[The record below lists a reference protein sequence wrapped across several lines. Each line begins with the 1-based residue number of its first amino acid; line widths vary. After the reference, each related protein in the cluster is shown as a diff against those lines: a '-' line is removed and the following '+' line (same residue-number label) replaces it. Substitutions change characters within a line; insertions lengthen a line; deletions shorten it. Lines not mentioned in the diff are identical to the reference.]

1 MSPAKAAALS
11 SRRRWR
17 MGLRTFSARPKLLT
31 ASAVGL
37 ATALTCLLFAPQ
49 LQPSSCAVAGW
60 NAFCLLYLGLVFHV
74 IAGKAP
80 DAIRAR
86 SAIEDQGGAIILVL
100 IVGACAASIG
110 AVALEL
116 TLAKQDHGVIKGFHV
131 AVAFVTVTLSWF
143 LMQTVYALHYAHEY
157 YAADPATGKDTEGL
171 LFPGGAPP
179 DYWDFLHFSVVIGVA
194 AQTADVAFTDPRL
207 RRLGT
212 VHSLI
217 AFVFNTL
224 IVALTINLVA
234 GLF

>member
-1 MSPAKAAALS
+1 MSHSKAAAVYA
-11 SRRRWR
+11 RRRWR
-17 MGLRTFSARPKLLT
+17 MGLRTFAARPKLLT
-31 ASAVGL
+31 ASAIGL
-37 ATALTCLLFAPQ
+37 VTAVACMFLAPP
-49 LQPSSCAVAGW
+49 LRPSSCAIAGW
-60 NAFCLLYLGLVFHV
+60 NVFCLLYLGLVFHV

-86 SAIEDQGGAIILVL
+86 SAVEDQGGAIILVL
-100 IVGACAASIG
+100 IVAACAASVG

-116 TLAKQDHGVIKGFHV
+116 TLAKQDHGAIKGFHV
-131 AVAFVTVTLSWF
+131 AVAFATVTLSWF

-157 YAADPATGKDTEGL
+157 YARDPATGKDTEGL
-171 LFPGGAPP
+171 LFPGGEPP
-179 DYWDFLHFSVVIGVA
+179 DYWDFLHFSIVIGVA
-194 AQTADVAFTDPRL
+194 AQTADVAFTDKRL

-217 AFVFNTL
+217 AFTFNTL